1 MTDPRLNSMHLD
13 LQRREDFRKARAEL
27 LQSCGEQTEQAIE
40 MQEPIDPAQS
50 SKTILQN
57 LEGRLPSGMDFV
69 LMDQETVYPL
79 QTGLNTVGRLPDNN
93 VFVQDP
99 YISRRHCA
107 VLIHAG
113 NGGELHD
120 VASKNGTYLNGQRI
134 EQPAPLHT
142 GDEIRMCDRRLI
154 LVAKSQMPSSAS
166 PSPMPTRME
175 NS

>member
-13 LQRREDFRKARAEL
+13 LPRREDFRKARAEL
-27 LQSCGEQTEQAIE
+27 LQSCGEQTEQAIG

-50 SKTILQN
+50 S
-57 LEGRLPSGMDFV
+57 
-69 LMDQETVYPL
+69 
-79 QTGLNTVGRLPDNN
+79 
-93 VFVQDP
+93 
-99 YISRRHCA
+99 
-107 VLIHAG
+107 AG

-154 LVAKSQMPSSAS
+154 FVAKSQMPSSAS